1 MGKQP
6 GSKVRVES
14 QGRRSLCLYWT
25 RALRG
30 WVDPVAEVSE
40 LSDHSGSPL
49 LLRPF
54 GDRWAMFLVTHSLV
68 QDQPDEATL
77 SMGNRSD
84 GLIMSEARD

>member
-1 MGKQP
+1 
-6 GSKVRVES
+6 
-14 QGRRSLCLYWT
+14 
-25 RALRG
+25 
-30 WVDPVAEVSE
+30 

-54 GDRWAMFLVTHSLV
+54 GDHWAMFFVTHSLV

-84 GLIMSEARD
+84 GLNMSEARDRAAIDNLEDTSFGPGCGVGSLIENAPHAIK